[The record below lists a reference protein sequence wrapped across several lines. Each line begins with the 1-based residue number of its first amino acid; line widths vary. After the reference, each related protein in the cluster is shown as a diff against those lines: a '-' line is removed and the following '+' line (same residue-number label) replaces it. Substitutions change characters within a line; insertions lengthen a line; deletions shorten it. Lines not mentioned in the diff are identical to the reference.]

1 MTLDDIELY
10 NAYWANEFDDEP
22 VEQVQYRTV
31 TGALINFERAK
42 LAGQQM
48 TITGCWITRETLL
61 QLQEKRSQA
70 NNTSSIK
77 LDDNREFNVIFD
89 RSRSPSIESELIDG
103 TKTNPGDSDLYE
115 ITLHLQIIQ
124 ETTEQEEG

>member
-1 MTLDDIELY
+1 MTLDQIELY
-10 NAYWANEFDDEP
+10 NAYWSNEFEDEP

-48 TITGCWITRETLL
+48 TITGCWLDRATLL
-61 QLQEKRSQA
+61 QLQSKRNSA
-70 NNTSSIK
+70 GNVSSVV
-77 LDDNREFNVIFD
+77 LEDGRSFDVIFD

-103 TKTNPGDSDLYE
+103 TKTNPADTDIYE
-115 ITLHLQIIQ
+115 ITIHLQILS
-124 ETTEQEEG
+124 ETTV